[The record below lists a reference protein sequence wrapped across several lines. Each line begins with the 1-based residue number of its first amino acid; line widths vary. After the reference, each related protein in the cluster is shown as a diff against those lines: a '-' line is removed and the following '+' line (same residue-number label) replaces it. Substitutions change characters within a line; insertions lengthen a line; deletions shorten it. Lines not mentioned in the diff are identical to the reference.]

1 MLWAVRTL
9 VKVRSPAPRPAAAHC
24 VATRLSNTNVFW
36 RHSGEV
42 AARRSQPDI
51 SPAAPPTHSIL
62 DISIRMYLF
71 VFWQLEPDQIQ
82 YIDRKVAAVCR
93 AAGYVVT
100 LVHNSTA
107 NLSGTSSF
115 SSIDQIRVDDDWRHH
130 AIISVLTG
138 EYQVSCDAAPRP
150 VTSDL
155 VTRAVFITS
164 ASRYTTVDTE
174 IRRAG
179 AHTTSG
185 VARSVARLTS

>member
-1 MLWAVRTL
+1 MVLRN
-9 VKVRSPAPRPAAAHC
+9 VKKWQHAPRIYSFMIMTVCVSSDNVGKSPIPAPCPAAAHC

-51 SPAAPPTHSIL
+51 SPAAPLTHSIL

-82 YIDRKVAAVCR
+82 YIHRKVAAVCR

-115 SSIDQIRVDDDWRHH
+115 TSIDQIRVDDD
-130 AIISVLTG
+130 
-138 EYQVSCDAAPRP
+138 
-150 VTSDL
+150 
-155 VTRAVFITS
+155 
-164 ASRYTTVDTE
+164 
-174 IRRAG
+174 
-179 AHTTSG
+179 
-185 VARSVARLTS
+185 

>member
-1 MLWAVRTL
+1 
-9 VKVRSPAPRPAAAHC
+9 
-24 VATRLSNTNVFW
+24 
-36 RHSGEV
+36 
-42 AARRSQPDI
+42 
-51 SPAAPPTHSIL
+51 
-62 DISIRMYLF
+62 MYLF

-82 YIDRKVAAVCR
+82 YIHRKVAAVCR
-93 AAGYVVT
+93 AASYVVT

-115 SSIDQIRVDDDWRHH
+115 TSIDQIRVDDH

-174 IRRAG
+174 IRSTG